1 MKECGAGRRINF
13 SMDNTRKRQESHL
26 SAPDYVSR

>member
-13 SMDNTRKRQESHL
+13 SMDNTLKREESHL
-26 SAPDYVSR
+26 STPVYVLR